1 MQKSKSIAG
10 KILFAVFVI
19 VFVGII
25 VLPFFWQFMTSI
37 KPLSEISAIPAKW
50 IPSKV
55 HWDFYKN
62 VFTKH
67 PFGRYL
73 LNSFIVALSTTV
85 LSILIGAS
93 AAYALARL
101 RFKGK
106 KIMLMAILS
115 ISMFPTIATL
125 SPIYLLLKNLKLLN
139 TYAGLIIPYIT
150 FALPLSIW
158 LLTNFFAQLP
168 KGFEEAA
175 AIDGCSRGKIFFTIM
190 LPLIKPATFSV
201 ALIVFINAWNEYLYA
216 LTFMTNDNMS
226 TGRYCTFPEQLRAS
240 VGRHCGSDCCS
251 NRSAYH
257 SGTYFPEKDHRR
269 SDHRRCNRII
279 VAVRVLNSYK

>member
-1 MQKSKSIAG
+1 MTIHKVNHIFKQIA
-10 KILFAVFVI
+10 FYAFVLI
-19 VFVGII
+19 FVGII
-25 VLPFFWQFMTSI
+25 ILPFAWQFLTSV

-50 IPSKV
+50 IPSEV
-55 HWDFYKN
+55 HWQFYSN
-62 VFTKH
+62 VFSKH
-67 PFGRYL
+67 PFARYL
-73 LNSFIVALSTTV
+73 LNSFIVAMATTV

-125 SPIYLLLKNLKLLN
+125 SPIYLLLKNFKLLN

-158 LLTNFFAQLP
+158 LLTNFFSQLP

-175 AIDGCSRGKIFFTIM
+175 SIDGCSRGKIFFVIM

-201 ALIVFINAWNEYLYA
+201 ALIVFINAWNEYIYA
-216 LTFMTNDNMS
+216 LTFMTNDLMRTVPVGIALFPSNYELPWGDMAAGS
-226 TGRYCTFPEQLRAS
+226 IVVTVPLIILVLIFQKKIIAGLTTGGVKE
-240 VGRHCGSDCCS
+240 
-251 NRSAYH
+251 
-257 SGTYFPEKDHRR
+257 
-269 SDHRRCNRII
+269 
-279 VAVRVLNSYK
+279 

>member
-1 MQKSKSIAG
+1 MRANRTKN
-10 KILFAVFVI
+10 ILKQALFYAFV
-19 VFVGII
+19 VTFVGLI
-25 VLPFFWQFMTSI
+25 VLPFLWQMLTSI

-50 IPSKV
+50 IPSEFNKQ
-55 HWDFYKN
+55 YYIN

-67 PFGRYL
+67 PFSRYL
-73 LNSFIVALSTTV
+73 INSFIVASITTL

-139 TYAGLIIPYIT
+139 SYAGLVIPYIT

-158 LLTNFFAQLP
+158 LLTNFFSQLP

-175 AIDGCSRGKIFFTIM
+175 AIDGCSRAGIFFKIM

-201 ALIVFINAWNEYLYA
+201 ALIVFINAWNEYIYA
-216 LTFMTNDNMS
+216 LTFMTNDLMRTVPVGIS
-226 TGRYCTFPEQLRAS
+226 LFPSNYEMPWGDMAAGS
-240 VGRHCGSDCCS
+240 VVVTVPLIILVLIFQKKIIGGLT
-251 NRSAYH
+251 
-257 SGTYFPEKDHRR
+257 SGGVKE
-269 SDHRRCNRII
+269 
-279 VAVRVLNSYK
+279 

>member
-1 MQKSKSIAG
+1 MQKKKPIW
-10 KILFAVFVI
+10 KDILFYLFVCI
-19 VFVGII
+19 FVGII

-50 IPSKV
+50 IPSSV
-55 HWDFYKN
+55 HGQFYVN
-62 VFTKH
+62 VFEKY
-67 PFGRYL
+67 PFAKYL
-73 LNSFIVALSTTV
+73 LNSFIVATTTTV

-125 SPIYLLLKNLKLLN
+125 SPIYLLLKQLKLLN
-139 TYAGLIIPYIT
+139 KYAGLVIPYIT
-150 FALPLSIW
+150 FALPLAIW

-175 AIDGCSRGKIFFTIM
+175 SIDGCSRARIFFQIM
-190 LPLIKPATFSV
+190 LPLIKPAIFSV
-201 ALIVFINAWNEYLYA
+201 GLIVFINAWNEYIYA
-216 LTFMTNDNMS
+216 LTFMTDDMMR
-226 TGRYCTFPEQLRAS
+226 TVPVGIALFPSNYELPWGDMAAAS
-240 VGRHCGSDCCS
+240 VVV
-251 NRSAYH
+251 
-257 SGTYFPEKDHRR
+257 TVPL
-269 SDHRRCNRII
+269 II
-279 VAVRVLNSYK
+279 LVLIFQRKIIAGLTTGGVKE